1 MTPPQ
6 SGWRALWRTLRPQQ
20 WVKNSLV
27 FAPLLAAHESAAQ
40 AYLLAGGVFVAL
52 SACASAAYVVNDA
65 LDRPHDR
72 RHPRK
77 RHRPL
82 AAGALPLA
90 PMLVLAAALSAG
102 GIALAFALGW
112 SAGWWVACYAAA
124 ALAYSLWMK
133 RLLFADVVVL
143 ALLYTLRVLAGA
155 GVVDIAPS
163 GWFLAFAVFLF
174 LALALVKRQ
183 SELIGAPADDAPG
196 RGYRRDDFEVLV
208 ALGAASSFAAVL
220 VLMLYID
227 GEIAARYT
235 HPRWLYLL
243 CPLLIYLLGRITLLA
258 RRGVVGDDPVAFVLR
273 DRVSWLCAG
282 GALAVMLAAL

>member
-1 MTPPQ
+1 MHPPQ
-6 SGWRALWRTLRPQQ
+6 SGWRALWRVLRPQQ
-20 WVKNSLV
+20 WVKNMLV
-27 FAPLLAAHESAAQ
+27 FAPPLAAHETALQ
-40 AYLLAGGVFVAL
+40 VYLLASGVFVAL

-65 LDRPHDR
+65 VDRPHDR

-90 PMLVLAAALSAG
+90 PMLALAAALAAG
-102 GIALAFALGW
+102 GIALAFALGAA
-112 SAGWWVACYAAA
+112 AGWWVASYALV

-155 GVVDIAPS
+155 GVAAITPS

-183 SELIGAPADDAPG
+183 SELADASADTAHG
-196 RGYRRDDFEVLV
+196 RGYRRDDFEALV

-227 GEIAARYT
+227 GDVTAHYS

-243 CPLLIYLLGRITLLA
+243 CPLLIYMLGRVTLLA
-258 RRGVVGDDPVAFVLR
+258 RRGAVGDDPVAFVLR
-273 DRVSWLCAG
+273 DRVSWLCMA
-282 GALAVMLAAL
+282 GALAVMLAAV